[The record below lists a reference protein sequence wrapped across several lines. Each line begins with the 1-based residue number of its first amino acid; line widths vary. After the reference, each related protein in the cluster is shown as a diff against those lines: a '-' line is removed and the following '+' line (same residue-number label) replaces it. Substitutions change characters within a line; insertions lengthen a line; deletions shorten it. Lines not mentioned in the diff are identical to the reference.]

1 MARFIA
7 FKDEET
13 PHDVFLVTAQEF
25 LDADHFNPA
34 IVSAQT
40 ACELVSELA
49 LKFHLPY
56 GGRGFSRAVMDLF
69 PSYNLGNER
78 VLRLY
83 VACSGDRIQ
92 DETFWADFKK
102 HAQLRHRI
110 VHGGHRS
117 TKEEAEKSVTV
128 ARQFVG
134 CRPGT
139 RPSPRT

>member
-83 VACSGDRIQ
+83 APVLVTGSRTRLSGQ
-92 DETFWADFKK
+92 TS
-102 HAQLRHRI
+102 
-110 VHGGHRS
+110 RS
-117 TKEEAEKSVTV
+117 TRSSATGSFTV
-128 ARQFVG
+128 ATAALKRKQ
-134 CRPGT
+134 R
-139 RPSPRT
+139 SP